1 MANDPEEPR
10 EELDVPEPS
19 PGVTALLKRV
29 DAGILTGALAL
40 LVSVLALFTSRAQV
54 RLAEE
59 VAVART
65 LPVVETRVDYQLDVP
80 PFEWS
85 VTLRNP
91 GTGLAHI
98 REVVPLVDGE
108 PATLSEFE
116 ALARTPRLAS
126 NAAELRRGPA
136 TGYLA
141 PGDVRE
147 VLALSWGKS
156 RFDVGTLREGFA
168 DGTLAPDRLD
178 VEVCYCS
185 VWERCYRRRARGNAL
200 AREVATCGSRG
211 DGFRVE
217 P

>member
-1 MANDPEEPR
+1 MVDDPEPE
-10 EELDVPEPS
+10 VPEAKPS

-54 RLAEE
+54 R
-59 VAVART
+59 VAQDTALART
-65 LPVVETRVDYQLDVP
+65 LPVVEAGIGYDLDTPPYQ
-80 PFEWS
+80 WS

-98 REVVPLVDGE
+98 REVVPLVDGA
-108 PATLSEFE
+108 PATVTDFE

-126 NAAELRRGPA
+126 NTAERRTGPGI
-136 TGYLA
+136 GYLA

-147 VLALSWGKS
+147 VLALSWAS
-156 RFDVGTLREGFA
+156 NRIDANALRA
-168 DGTLAPDRLD
+168 ALRDGTLAPDRLD

-185 VWERCYRRRARGNAL
+185 VWERCYRRRARANTVAE
-200 AREVATCGSRG
+200 EVGTCGGRG
-211 DGFRVE
+211 DGFE
-217 P
+217 D

>member
-1 MANDPEEPR
+1 MADEPEEMEAKPS
-10 EELDVPEPS
+10 PPPS

-54 RLAEE
+54 R
-59 VAVART
+59 VAQDTALART
-65 LPVVETRVDYQLDVP
+65 LPVVEAGIGYDLDTP
-80 PFEWS
+80 PYEWS

-108 PATLSEFE
+108 PATVEAFE
-116 ALARTPRLAS
+116 ALARTPRLGA
-126 NAAELRRGPA
+126 NTAERRTGPA
-136 TGYLA
+136 IGYLA

-147 VLALSWGKS
+147 VLALSWGES
-156 RFDVGTLREGFA
+156 RFEAAALREGV
-168 DGTLAPDRLD
+168 DGGTLAPDRLD

-185 VWERCYRRRARGNAL
+185 VWERCYLRRARANTVAE
-200 AREVATCGSRG
+200 EVETCGGRG
-211 DGFRVE
+211 DGFAD
-217 P
+217 